1 MGKGEL
7 MTILKQISTISCAAA
22 LLVFTAGFA
31 NAQAEH
37 GQPQQAQNGH
47 SNGHFESADRGN
59 LQQHYGNAKSW
70 AGKPNRPSFSEGQA
84 IPRNYRMQSVPASY
98 WNGSQPPSGYS
109 YGYYDGYVVSY
120 NPTTRIIADVL
131 DLATGN

>member
-1 MGKGEL
+1 MGKGEP
-7 MTILKQISTISCAAA
+7 MTILKQISTISCSAA

-37 GQPQQAQNGH
+37 GHND
-47 SNGHFESADRGN
+47 GHFESADRGN
-59 LQQHYGNAKSW
+59 LQQHYQAQAKTW
-70 AGKPNRPSFSEGQA
+70 AGKPNRPSFSQGQA

-98 WNGSQPPSGYS
+98 WQGNTPPSGYS

>member
-1 MGKGEL
+1 
-7 MTILKQISTISCAAA
+7 MTILKRISTISCAAA

-31 NAQAEH
+31 SAQAEH
-37 GQPQQAQNGH
+37 GQPQQIQPQHGH
-47 SNGHFESADRGN
+47 NDGHFESNDRDN
-59 LQQHYGNAKSW
+59 LQQHYRTQARTWNN
-70 AGKPNRPSFSEGQA
+70 KPNRPSFSEGQA
-84 IPRNYRMQSVPASY
+84 IPRNYNMQSVPASY
-98 WNGSQPPSGYS
+98 WHGNTPPRGYS

>member
-1 MGKGEL
+1 

-37 GQPQQAQNGH
+37 GQPQQAAHGH
-47 SNGHFESADRGN
+47 NDGHFESNDRGN
-59 LQQHYGNAKSW
+59 LQKHYQTQARTWNN
-70 AGKPNRPSFSEGQA
+70 KPNRPSFSQGQA
-84 IPRNYRMQSVPASY
+84 IPRNYRMQPVPSSY
-98 WNGSQPPSGYS
+98 WQGNTPPRGYT